1 MSSLEKY
8 LEEQRIAYF
17 SMEVGLSDDIHTYSG
32 GLGVLAGDTLRASV
46 DLNIPMVAITL
57 VSRKGYFRQELT
69 QDGRQ
74 LEHPQEWNPS
84 ELMEALPTEV
94 QVKIQNRNVKIR
106 PWFHKIES
114 ITGGELPILFLDTDV
129 EDNTEEDREITSFLY
144 G

>member
-1 MSSLEKY
+1 M
-8 LEEQRIAYF
+8 
-17 SMEVGLSDDIHTYSG
+17 SDDIHTYSG